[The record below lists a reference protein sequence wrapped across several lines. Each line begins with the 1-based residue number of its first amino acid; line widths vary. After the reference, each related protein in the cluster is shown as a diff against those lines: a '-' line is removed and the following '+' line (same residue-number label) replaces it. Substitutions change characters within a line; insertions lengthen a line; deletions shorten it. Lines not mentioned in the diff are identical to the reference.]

1 MAFNALAG
9 PQPARKAKRHTH
21 SGYGHSPRSK
31 RLTWSSHGSLTR
43 NVQPR
48 MMFDLFDYAV
58 IVGVPL
64 ATALWGTL
72 LLYLF

>member
-1 MAFNALAG
+1 
-9 PQPARKAKRHTH
+9 
-21 SGYGHSPRSK
+21 
-31 RLTWSSHGSLTR
+31 
-43 NVQPR
+43 

>member
-1 MAFNALAG
+1 
-9 PQPARKAKRHTH
+9 
-21 SGYGHSPRSK
+21 
-31 RLTWSSHGSLTR
+31 
-43 NVQPR
+43 

-58 IVGVPL
+58 IVGVPS